1 MKVTWRNQLFA
12 LWAILWKKRTQ
23 AKEIQGLQIYRFNT
37 TDDFNQRLPSV
48 NAKLLAFF
56 AFEDLYDIKWFS
68 VAEIADALHG
78 LGAKATKF
86 NMIVVDR
93 EMLTGQQKGLLNL
106 MLNNLKENK
115 SLFQLDKDQQEQW
128 LWITEKIEC
137 TLAGDYIFWK
147 EYLQELLLQAI
158 HFTLKLVMQKRADTD
173 TFYPITISMNDQD
186 VPEEYVNAFNHS
198 LTLSAN

>member
-1 MKVTWRNQLFA
+1 
-12 LWAILWKKRTQ
+12 
-23 AKEIQGLQIYRFNT
+23 
-37 TDDFNQRLPSV
+37 
-48 NAKLLAFF
+48 
-56 AFEDLYDIKWFS
+56 
-68 VAEIADALHG
+68 
-78 LGAKATKF
+78 
-86 NMIVVDR
+86 MIVVDR